1 MLLASSHLRA
11 MIQHY
16 NGASTADQKAFLQG
30 ECLRTAADAMDDFA
44 FAADTQFSVLRKE
57 NEELRARVERLE
69 AIVAANP
76 PTNTSPKSEPLFA
89 DIEISKDS
97 LNQLRK
103 DIIKSI
109 QF

>member
-1 MLLASSHLRA
+1 MFLTSSHLRA

-30 ECLRTAADAMDDFA
+30 ECLRAAADAMDDFA
-44 FAADTQFSVLRKE
+44 LAADTQFSVLRKE

>member
-1 MLLASSHLRA
+1 MY
-11 MIQHY
+11 Y
-16 NGASTADQKAFLQG
+16 NLASTAQQK
-30 ECLRTAADAMDDFA
+30 DFQA
-44 FAADTQFSVLRKE
+44 KQFINATADTIDELSFTMQAEIQALRKE

-69 AIVAANP
+69 AIVATNP
-76 PTNTSPKSEPLFA
+76 PTNTSPKSEPIFA